1 MGLVLAF
8 DAAPRKAMRQPL
20 ARRSPAETA
29 AILFFT
35 GVRYERD
42 RQSSAQ
48 TSARAQS
55 SGSTPAS

>member
-20 ARRSPAETA
+20 ARRSPAESA

-42 RQSSAQ
+42 RSSASQ

-55 SGSTPAS
+55 SGPSPAS